1 MTTEELAEKNIKTQ
15 IILLNKIIDNQS
27 WLIGSA
33 KSEAASNVKQILS
46 SKGIAGNDG
55 ILVPADQMQV
65 VVNQLVTLSGEWGR
79 LGGTCEEYL
88 REIRTA
94 KETLNLLK

>member
-15 IILLNKIIDNQS
+15 IVLLNKIIDNQS
-27 WLIGSA
+27 WLISSA
-33 KSEAASNVKQILS
+33 KSAAANVKQILS
-46 SKGIAGNDG
+46 SKGGTTDEGVLI
-55 ILVPADQMQV
+55 PTDQMQV

-79 LGGTCEEYL
+79 LSGTCEEYL

>member
-1 MTTEELAEKNIKTQ
+1 MTTEQLAQKNIKTQ
-15 IILLNKIIDNQS
+15 IVLLNKIIDNQS

-33 KSEAASNVKQILS
+33 KNEAASVRHIIIN
-46 SKGIAGNDG
+46 KGVAAEGGTFI
-55 ILVPADQMQV
+55 PADQMQIV
-65 VVNQLVTLSGEWGR
+65 LNRLLTLAGEWSRIGS
-79 LGGTCEEYL
+79 TCEEYL

>member
-15 IILLNKIIDNQS
+15 IVLLNKIIDNQS

-33 KSEAASNVKQILS
+33 KSAATETRHIIINQGVAAEGGTFMPSDQVQIVL
-46 SKGIAGNDG
+46 NR
-55 ILVPADQMQV
+55 LH
-65 VVNQLVTLSGEWGR
+65 TLSGEWSRIGS
-79 LGGTCEEYL
+79 TCEEYL